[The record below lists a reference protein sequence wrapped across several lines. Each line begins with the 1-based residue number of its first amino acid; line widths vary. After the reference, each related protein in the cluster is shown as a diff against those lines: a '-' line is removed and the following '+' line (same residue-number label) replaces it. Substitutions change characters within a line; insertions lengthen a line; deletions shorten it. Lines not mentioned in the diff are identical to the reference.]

1 MYLNYTWLKN
11 FNLHCENFLD
21 KCFFDYK
28 INKDNLIYIYNIY
41 NDMLKKNI
49 IVDFD
54 SAIGMDFNSFQKIF
68 FEFFELS
75 AVQEKL
81 LSEKNKNE
89 DIDISGISKDFY
101 KLKLVYLNYKKFMQI
116 NRILDL
122 YTKIEK
128 VNSSKEFHNKIPIET
143 NKNLI
148 YLDNNVI
155 TELETNE
162 NLFNSIINLN
172 KKFQVIYSPMNIEEI
187 AKRKNS
193 DHIEALNKLSNLT
206 NDIGVFRSSDDKI
219 MLFKEHPIYSYNR
232 ILEVGFDLN
241 EAVENYRL
249 LVSLDNTTDSNN
261 YNTQQHRQYINS
273 NDNIIN
279 DNKCRKIFS
288 KAVSRYGRNFSLE
301 EYENLPPEFLKSY
314 NNLNSSIYAL
324 MNGLMFVGYQNDKNK
339 KKNTIRSGVYDV
351 EHLIFASKA
360 NIFITHDLKFYRR
373 SKIIFKILKI
383 NTKLIYFDKDSII
396 EELTEYTI

>member
-1 MYLNYTWLKN
+1 
-11 FNLHCENFLD
+11 
-21 KCFFDYK
+21 
-28 INKDNLIYIYNIY
+28 
-41 NDMLKKNI
+41 
-49 IVDFD
+49 
-54 SAIGMDFNSFQKIF
+54 
-68 FEFFELS
+68 
-75 AVQEKL
+75 
-81 LSEKNKNE
+81 
-89 DIDISGISKDFY
+89 
-101 KLKLVYLNYKKFMQI
+101 
-116 NRILDL
+116 
-122 YTKIEK
+122 
-128 VNSSKEFHNKIPIET
+128 
-143 NKNLI
+143 
-148 YLDNNVI
+148 
-155 TELETNE
+155 
-162 NLFNSIINLN
+162 
-172 KKFQVIYSPMNIEEI
+172 MNIEEI

-206 NDIGVFRSSDDKI
+206 NDIGVFRNSDDKI

-249 LVSLDNTTDSNN
+249 LVSLDNTIDSNN

-279 DNKCRKIFS
+279 DNKCRKFFS
-288 KAVSRYGRNFSLE
+288 EAVSRYGRNFSLE